1 MVKDAQLSSTNAV
14 MDAVLVSSIFSL
26 ALWVQTRSISL
37 LCSAVFHIFHSLEPS
52 IGCWS
57 STGEGQGEL
66 RAISEAQLTCAVVW
80 SKWIKL
86 VDGNITW
93 CPSFLF
99 IERVFTKT
107 ALKFIV
113 DPLVPAQVL
122 LVVLVSSIVVDF
134 HLFIIFHEVN

>member
-1 MVKDAQLSSTNAV
+1 MQSW
-14 MDAVLVSSIFSL
+14 M
-26 ALWVQTRSISL
+26 
-37 LCSAVFHIFHSLEPS
+37 LCSFLRFLVLHYGSKREASHCYVLQSFIFFHFLEPS

-86 VDGNITW
+86 VDGNIIW